1 MHHLGS
7 EFIGADDQPL
17 MFKFTPW
24 GKRTLDTLTSET
36 GSFDIDIS
44 NTSLSCQQQC
54 FQPRQRTFQ
63 WGTRHAKEEVPCA
76 PLRIQQGTSNLAGSN
91 ISPASCQT
99 SLLKLGWGRPLIQ
112 LESNVPMGLS
122 VRSNSSN
129 VLASPYKS
137 TNHSSLQRVRMGG
150 PSGQLPPVPKA
161 FITIDEILQGT
172 SKSQTRP
179 LINVYQMLVEDETDH
194 ALRPTDPTQLRAY
207 ARAAQHA
214 MRHAAPKN
222 TQGANRTG
230 WHLWES
236 FLLEIGGP
244 NTPSPSLRQPDPS
257 GHLRE
262 RLLKAM
268 FLLWCRTKCKST
280 IPGRVDVKP
289 STLLGHL
296 YAVKRVHEANGLEFL
311 TRGQSSQ
318 VINALTHEYE
328 LIHIHG
334 PEALMPQKR
343 EGFTP
348 RMVRRLLRSVVG
360 LELRTRK
367 HPTIVAR
374 SWLAYNIKGAISL
387 AGNAG
392 FRQSEITTMEH
403 AEFTAMQMSRASVA
417 SLISFA
423 L

>member
-137 TNHSSLQRVRMGG
+137 TNHTEYFTSALE
-150 PSGQLPPVPKA
+150 A
-161 FITIDEILQGT
+161 FHSDKLHQF
-172 SKSQTRP
+172 S
-179 LINVYQMLVEDETDH
+179 
-194 ALRPTDPTQLRAY
+194 
-207 ARAAQHA
+207 
-214 MRHAAPKN
+214 
-222 TQGANRTG
+222 
-230 WHLWES
+230 
-236 FLLEIGGP
+236 
-244 NTPSPSLRQPDPS
+244 
-257 GHLRE
+257 
-262 RLLKAM
+262 
-268 FLLWCRTKCKST
+268 
-280 IPGRVDVKP
+280 
-289 STLLGHL
+289 
-296 YAVKRVHEANGLEFL
+296 
-311 TRGQSSQ
+311 
-318 VINALTHEYE
+318 
-328 LIHIHG
+328 
-334 PEALMPQKR
+334 
-343 EGFTP
+343 
-348 RMVRRLLRSVVG
+348 
-360 LELRTRK
+360 
-367 HPTIVAR
+367 AR
-374 SWLAYNIKGAISL
+374 SDLEPLQALFQSDFLVTAFASCFRFYWTAYCGKDTFDPYPRG
-387 AGNAG
+387 
-392 FRQSEITTMEH
+392 
-403 AEFTAMQMSRASVA
+403 
-417 SLISFA
+417 
-423 L
+423 